1 MSDDYFFIH
10 GNEKPS
16 AGRRRTQY
24 LPPEEEE
31 AMTSYLA
38 RQTFGAIETLGK
50 VLDTPGAIAR
60 GVLADEPLSGFSW
73 DSDTRVSGADLL
85 DKMGVQYDNPYVKA
99 AAGLGAEIILDP
111 LNAVTG
117 PMKAVTAAGRAA
129 DAAGLLH
136 LAPAA
141 AAKKMGGYSQA
152 AKTMTGRFV
161 DDLYRRSLPEIA
173 QQAGQP
179 AVGAVSD
186 ALKVRP
192 LLGPRLS
199 RSMTTLDDVVQMADN
214 RSDALSRIQDFLDAN
229 NLKYDDIKDENLGGL
244 MGFGYGTPSA
254 VWNPSVAA
262 PVLDAMDMIG
272 ARASWSP
279 VARYGSAW
287 FDKRMNGQS
296 GVGDQIDML
305 RLAAREADE
314 VEAGRRAASQYL
326 SPFVDIN
333 PGSSLGPD
341 GLRGI
346 EGGRMLTRMFE
357 DAPMTAADKRM
368 LRTISGLKGR
378 VDDWDSIRD
387 AMAQEAKDLGLP
399 SKKYGDKYGV
409 KYTPHYAAEIVFAEP
424 SAASSR
430 ALLNAR
436 DSSDVG
442 RVWYLKTPGGRD
454 EIREISTQPFV
465 VEHALAKG
473 ESPYSN
479 EQIGQA
485 IADWM
490 ERKYGKPVM
499 STKQGTMMAQFM
511 RNRNPDL
518 PKDYPIFAEHPLNA
532 QARSMISHR
541 RNVARA
547 EFALDKLSETA
558 IQAYPSTIRGGGW
571 QSLERAARDASAA
584 IGLVQKKGGGVSKAV
599 REQLIDRIAQRFP
612 HMNRADI
619 DLSKMSVP
627 QSVYDRLTRVNQVF
641 QSPKAWKDVWS
652 MFEKFTTVFK
662 AFVLAWPSRHV
673 RDAYSNAFSIWLETG
688 NASDA
693 LLGMNTASKFLAGDF
708 DGAVPM
714 LRQLPKYSRLAT
726 DDAVRRAFAE
736 DAGATGVLSTL
747 ASSDLLSARRQAA
760 FTELVP
766 GSSPVK
772 LSNALDEVIPDGS
785 RNPLE
790 MAKDFFTIQGVS
802 SQWHTKNPLLNASQ
816 KINDA
821 NDSIARLGGFI
832 ALMKQGVAPDQAAE
846 RITRALVDYS
856 STTDIERS
864 VFKVV
869 FPWWTY
875 SSRMGKYVVQQLL
888 ERPGGRY
895 GQMIRSMNTLQRGDE
910 DDPYIPTALRQQFAM
925 RVPDSLLPYIGR
937 QPGGD
942 TTTYFKDLDLPGVDV
957 LSLFVPGSVGLD
969 VSETLQNLAQQS
981 HPLAR
986 TTAEMATGQDFFSK
1000 RPLDE
1005 AVTPLDRVYQA
1016 MFGTKTRLSPT
1027 AKAVIQNIPGL
1038 QRPISLAGGL
1048 ADQRIPIEDRVL
1060 KQAINNLTGVKIQD
1074 VDPDWMYSDISRKI
1088 ARNLKGYMSSKPI
1101 DFIPEELQ
1109 PEVPP
1114 HLMKQYM
1121 LKKSVDRR
1129 AADYKKQKR
1138 AAKEFEKK

>member
-1 MSDDYFFIH
+1 MSEDYFFIY
-10 GNEKPS
+10 GNEKPA
-16 AGRRRTQY
+16 AGRRRMQY

-31 AMTSYLA
+31 AQTRSLA
-38 RQTFGAIETLGK
+38 AQTFGAIETLGK
-50 VLDTPGAIAR
+50 ILDTPGSIAR
-60 GVLADEPLSGFSW
+60 GALADEPLSGFSW
-73 DSDTRVSGADLL
+73 DTDARVSGEDLL
-85 DKMGVQYDNPYVKA
+85 DKMGVQYDNPYLKS
-99 AAGLGAEIILDP
+99 AAGLGLEIMLDP

-117 PMKAVTAAGRAA
+117 PMKALGAAGRAA

-161 DDLYRRSLPEIA
+161 DDLYRRSLPEIS

-214 RSDALSRIQDFLDAN
+214 KTEAMSRIQDFLDAN
-229 NLKYDDIKDENLGGL
+229 RMNYDDIKDQNLGGL
-244 MGFGYGTPSA
+244 MGLGFGTPST
-254 VWNPSVAA
+254 VWNPSFAA
-262 PVLDAMDMIG
+262 PVLDAMDMVG

-279 VARYGSAW
+279 IARYGSAW
-287 FDKRMNGQS
+287 FDKRMNQQS
-296 GVGDQIDML
+296 GIGDQLDMM
-305 RLAAREADE
+305 RMAAREADE
-314 VEAGRRAASQYL
+314 VEAGRRAASRYL
-326 SPFVDIN
+326 SPFADIDT
-333 PGSSLGPD
+333 GRALGPD
-341 GLRGI
+341 GLRGV

-368 LRTISGLKGR
+368 LRTIAGLKGR
-378 VDDWDSIRD
+378 VDEWDAIRD
-387 AMAQEAKDLGLP
+387 AMAKEAKGIGLP
-399 SKKYGDKYGV
+399 SKQYGDQYGV
-409 KYTPHYAAEIVFAEP
+409 KYTPHYAAEIVYAEP
-424 SAASSR
+424 SAAASR
-430 ALLNAR
+430 SIFNTR
-436 DSSDVG
+436 DNSDIG

-454 EIREISTQPFV
+454 ELRDISTLPFV
-465 VEHALAKG
+465 REHARLKG
-473 ESPYSN
+473 DSPYSN
-479 EQIGQA
+479 EQIGQG

-490 ERKYGKPVM
+490 EQQYGQKVM
-499 STKQGTMMAQFM
+499 GTKQGTMMAQFL
-511 RNRNPDL
+511 RNLNPDI
-518 PKDYPIFAEHPLNA
+518 PKDYPVFAEHPLNA
-532 QARSMISHR
+532 QARLMINHR

-558 IQAYPSTIRGGGW
+558 VQAYPSNIRGGGW

-584 IGLVQKKGGGVSKAV
+584 IGMVRSKSGGVSKAV

-688 NASDA
+688 NASDTM
-693 LLGMNTASKFLAGDF
+693 LGMNAASKFLAGDF
-708 DGAVPM
+708 DAAIPM

-726 DDAVRRAFAE
+726 DDAVRLAFAE
-736 DAGATGVLSTL
+736 DAGATGILSTL

-766 GSSPVK
+766 GSSPVRM
-772 LSNALDEVIPDGS
+772 SDAVQEMIPDGS
-785 RNPLE
+785 RSPVE

-802 SQWHTKNPLLNASQ
+802 SQWNTKNPLLNASQ

-875 SSRMGKYVVQQLL
+875 SSRMGKYVVQHLL

-895 GQMIRSMNTLQRGDE
+895 GQMIRSMNTLQQGDE

-925 RVPDSLLPYIGR
+925 RVPDALLPYIGR
-937 QPGGD
+937 EPGGD

-957 LSLFVPGSVGLD
+957 LSLFVPGNVGLD

-986 TTAEMATGQDFFSK
+986 TTAEMATGLDFFSK

-1005 AVTPLDRVYQA
+1005 AVTPLDRIYQA
-1016 MFGTKTRLSPT
+1016 AFGTKTRLSPT
-1027 AKAVIQNIPGL
+1027 AKAVIQNIPGI
-1038 QRPISLAGGL
+1038 QRLISLGGGL
-1048 ADQRIPIEDRVL
+1048 SDQRIPFEDRVL

-1088 ARNLKGYMSSKPI
+1088 SRNLKGYMSSKPI

-1114 HLMKQYM
+1114 HLIKQYM
-1121 LKKSVDRR
+1121 LKKAVDRK
-1129 AADYKKQKR
+1129 AAEYKKQKR